1 MDGNRIDEM
10 ISYMNRKYND
20 SFSYVSTIGQR
31 FGSDIFRIVCSSEKY
46 HDEPV
51 YVTWQKTNNDVLIS
65 DNYIGIKFKKA
76 TIDLLNQKISSEFGD
91 DFYIQ
96 YEVFG
101 SPVYPEY
108 DDNTNLNTFL
118 TDKRSGLS
126 FNALVYCDSK
136 VFDKD
141 SFESRIINAFVSG
154 DICISGSLYFTNTKT
169 DISNVSSTR
178 EFGLYKHECTY
189 INSCIFI
196 MKSNTELFLFKWEK

>member
-46 HDEPV
+46 QDEPV

-136 VFDKD
+136 VLLFPV
-141 SFESRIINAFVSG
+141 IFVSAVHY
-154 DICISGSLYFTNTKT
+154 ISQILKLTYRMSLRQENS
-169 DISNVSSTR
+169 D
-178 EFGLYKHECTY
+178 Y
-189 INSCIFI
+189 INTSVRILI
-196 MKSNTELFLFKWEK
+196 RAFLL

>member
-1 MDGNRIDEM
+1 MDGNRIEEM

-31 FGSDIFRIVCSSEKY
+31 FGTDIFKIVCSSEKY
-46 HDEPV
+46 HDDPV
-51 YVTWQKTNNDVLIS
+51 YVTWQKTNGDVLIS
-65 DNYIGIKFKKA
+65 DNYIGIKYKKA
-76 TIDLLNQKISSEFGD
+76 TIDLLNQKIIREFGD
-91 DFYIQ
+91 YFYIQ

-108 DDNTNLNTFL
+108 DDNTNLNTYL

-126 FNALVYCDSK
+126 FNALVYYDSN

-141 SFESRIINAFVSG
+141 SIESSIKNTFVSG
-154 DICISGSLYFTNTKT
+154 DICISGSLYFTNNKT

-178 EFGLYKHECTY
+178 EFGLYKQECAY

-196 MKSNTELFLFKWEK
+196 MKSNTELIQIKWEK